1 MNHIYKKNI
10 CLPGIYKEKKN
21 RKFLSEFLYGI
32 ENSNKTMNKLLE
44 KNSI

>member
-1 MNHIYKKNI
+1 MPPRYIQR
-10 CLPGIYKEKKN
+10 KKN